1 MPVDKIAITLDRE
14 LVKEIDRGVK
24 SGLYRNRSR
33 AIEEAVREKLD
44 RHRRQRLSVEA
55 KKLDR
60 KEERALAE
68 EGMTGEE
75 AGLRPVLV
83 ISHADLNRHSGTVI
97 ALRHHEPAA
106 TRRLSAHSCRRDA
119 APAEEFVGQ
128 DQPDPH
134 AVGRTAR
141 PPDRHLKL

>member
-44 RHRRQRLSVEA
+44 RHRRRRLSVEA
-55 KKLDR
+55 RKLDR

-75 AGLRPVLV
+75 ATWPASRPRDQPRGSESALRY
-83 ISHADLNRHSGTVI
+83 RYRG
-97 ALRHHEPAA
+97 RHHEPAPA
-106 TRRLSAHSCRRDA
+106 RWLSAHSCR
-119 APAEEFVGQ
+119 
-128 DQPDPH
+128 
-134 AVGRTAR
+134 
-141 PPDRHLKL
+141 